1 MLPGPK
7 RPAPQPMSLGDEGH
21 SGLFAREHAITVRTG
36 ATRILAMASL
46 MTPLVGLSSIAL
58 GVHWPPDGLMG

>member
-1 MLPGPK
+1 
-7 RPAPQPMSLGDEGH
+7 MSLGDEGH